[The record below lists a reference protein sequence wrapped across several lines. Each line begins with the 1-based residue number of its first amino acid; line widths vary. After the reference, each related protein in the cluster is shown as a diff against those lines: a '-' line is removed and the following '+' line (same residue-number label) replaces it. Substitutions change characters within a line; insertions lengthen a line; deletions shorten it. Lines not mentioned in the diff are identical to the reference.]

1 MSQIAEKIQ
10 SIKGQIPEQVRLV
23 AVSKTMPISMIQEA
37 YDAGQRIFGENKAL
51 EIKEKAENLPSNIH
65 WHFIGHLQSNKVK
78 YIAPYVK
85 LIHSIDSLK
94 LLEEV
99 NKEAKKNDRII
110 SCLLQFHIASEET
123 KYGLN
128 PQEAYELLKSET
140 YQQMK
145 NIKIIGVMGMASNTF
160 NTELVRQEFKYLRT
174 IFQNLQFDFFIGD
187 IFFREL
193 SMGMSGD
200 YQIAVQEGSTLIRIG
215 SSIFGTRNYKN
226 N

>member
-1 MSQIAEKIQ
+1 MSQIAKKIQ